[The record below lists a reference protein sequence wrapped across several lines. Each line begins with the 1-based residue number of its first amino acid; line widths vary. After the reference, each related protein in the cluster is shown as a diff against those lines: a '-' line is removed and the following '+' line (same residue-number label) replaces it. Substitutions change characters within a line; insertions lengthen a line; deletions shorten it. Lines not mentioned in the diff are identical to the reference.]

1 MKKGMFL
8 AAVAMTLCAG
18 LILVVGSDAAHALPL
33 FSPIDLHQHFN
44 LADHMM
50 QATLALAGL
59 RSQLTELTTKAEKK
73 KAEIKDDTAPE
84 AARAIEADHARILT
98 EIETVRGQ
106 IRAAEEEEARR
117 VAPPANTDIA
127 ARSAEIVGI
136 AASARAAGAEV
147 STEDEQTA
155 IRTNVEPATF
165 RAQMFDRLA
174 ARSGQTRTDPARVTQ
189 DERETR
195 RNAMTEALSYSLGAP
210 LPQAGPSAA
219 ARGFM
224 GRGLIDLAAQCIDY
238 RGGLV
243 MNARQID
250 DILTRAG
257 MHSTS
262 DFPIIFENAVNRTL
276 EGRYALAQ
284 PTFRRI
290 ARKQNFRDFRPHTT
304 VKLGDFPMLQKVL
317 ETGEI
322 KYGTFNEGKETV
334 QAFSY
339 AIAISV
345 SRQMLI
351 NDNIGA
357 IADLLSSYGA
367 SVAMFEEATFYSQ
380 AFNANLA
387 DGNPVF
393 HASHGNLAN
402 PGTAID
408 VANVG
413 KARAAMSKQ
422 KSVGGNQLLENR
434 AKILLVGPDKLTEAE
449 MLVASI
455 TPATVATVNIF
466 SGKLEPVDTAQIAG
480 NAWYTF
486 ADPSTGSNY
495 RWGYLEGYEAPR
507 VRMDEP
513 FGKQG
518 FAMSVEHDFGVGAT
532 DYRFGYKNPGN

>member
-1 MKKGMFL
+1 MKKASFS
-8 AAVAMTLCAG
+8 AAVAMILCAG
-18 LILVVGSDAAHALPL
+18 LILGLGAEAAHALPHL
-33 FSPIDLHQHFN
+33 SMPISHEHFN
-44 LADHMM
+44 FSDHVLH
-50 QATLALAGL
+50 ASVALAGL
-59 RSQLTELTTKAEKK
+59 RSKLADLTTKAEKK
-73 KAEIKDDTAPE
+73 IGEIKDDTSPE
-84 AARAIEADHARILT
+84 AARTIQTEHAGLLA
-98 EIETVRGQ
+98 EIDQVRAQ
-106 IRAAEEEEARR
+106 IRTAEEEETRR
-117 VAPPANTDIA
+117 NAPPAPDTATRA
-127 ARSAEIVGI
+127 ADIVGI
-136 AASARAAGAEV
+136 AAAARAAGAEV

-174 ARSGQTRTDPARVTQ
+174 ARSSQNRTDPARITQ

-195 RNAMTEALSYSLGAP
+195 RNAMTEALSYGLGAP
-210 LPQAGPSAA
+210 IPQAGPSAA

-262 DFPIIFENAVNRTL
+262 DFPIIFENAVNHTL

-351 NDNIGA
+351 NDDIGA

-367 SVAMFEEATFYSQ
+367 SVALFEEVMFYST

-393 HASHGNLAN
+393 HASHGNLAAA
-402 PGTAID
+402 GTVID
-408 VANVG
+408 VTNVG

-422 KSVGGNQLLENR
+422 KSLGGNQLLENR
-434 AKILLVGPDKLTEAE
+434 ARILLVGPDKLTEAE
-449 MLVASI
+449 MLLASI
-455 TPATVATVNIF
+455 TPATVANVNIF
-466 SGKLEPVDTAQIAG
+466 SGKLEPVDTAQVTG

-532 DYRFGYKNPGN
+532 DYRFGYKNPGA

>member
-1 MKKGMFL
+1 MKKASFS
-8 AAVAMTLCAG
+8 AAVAMILCAG
-18 LILVVGSDAAHALPL
+18 LILGLGAEAAHALPHL
-33 FSPIDLHQHFN
+33 SLPVSHEHFN
-44 LADHMM
+44 LSDHILH
-50 QATLALAGL
+50 ASVALAGL
-59 RSQLTELTTKAEKK
+59 RSKLADLTTKAEKK
-73 KAEIKDDTAPE
+73 IGEIKDDTSPE
-84 AARAIEADHARILT
+84 AARTIQTEHTGLLADIDQ
-98 EIETVRGQ
+98 VRAQ
-106 IRAAEEEEARR
+106 IRDAEEEEARR
-117 VAPPANTDIA
+117 NAPPAPDTATRA
-127 ARSAEIVGI
+127 ADIVGI
-136 AASARAAGAEV
+136 AAAARAAGAEV

-174 ARSGQTRTDPARVTQ
+174 ARSSQNRTDPARITQ

-195 RNAMTEALSYSLGAP
+195 RNAMTEALSYGLGAP
-210 LPQAGPSAA
+210 IPQAGPSAA

-262 DFPIIFENAVNRTL
+262 DFPIIFESAVNRTL

-339 AIAISV
+339 AIAIAV

-351 NDNIGA
+351 NDDIGA

-367 SVAMFEEATFYSQ
+367 SVALFEEVMFYST

-393 HASHGNLAN
+393 HASHGNLAGA
-402 PGTAID
+402 GTVID
-408 VANVG
+408 VTNVG

-422 KSVGGNQLLENR
+422 KSVGGNLLLENR
-434 AKILLVGPDKLTEAE
+434 ARLLLVGPDKLTEAE
-449 MLVASI
+449 MLLASI
-455 TPATVATVNIF
+455 TPATVANVNIF
-466 SGKLEPVDTAQIAG
+466 SGKLEPVDTAQVTG

-532 DYRFGYKNPGN
+532 DYRFGYKNPGA